1 MNMDIEH
8 VSCFSAGDSDAAC
21 GHLAQPVGN
30 CVFCQW
36 LQAHFGKRMFFVC
49 IRKMEIPAIPA
60 SEPYINNFHILF
72 RDLKFFLQSDN
83 FLGAEGILENF
94 SHAGDN
100 VHNRW
105 DIISCSDS
113 ADALECVQDKM
124 GIHLVLQEMKTV
136 FFLA

>member
-49 IRKMEIPAIPA
+49 IRKMEIPAISA

-83 FLGAEGILENF
+83 FLERREYWKIFPMLETMSTIGGI
-94 SHAGDN
+94 S
-100 VHNRW
+100 
-105 DIISCSDS
+105 
-113 ADALECVQDKM
+113 
-124 GIHLVLQEMKTV
+124 
-136 FFLA
+136 